1 MDDYEQESLVAKVR
15 RSVEIAN
22 VTAIG

>member
-15 RSVEIAN
+15 RSVEIAK
-22 VTAIG
+22 VTEIG